1 MQIWRLTTV
10 FVAFPPPPQLLV
22 RVYDPNQGVHVC
34 VCWKER
40 CREEKGIVIELGVM
54 EFTGELGRNHL
65 LFKRPLSNRHALQF
79 GWSISPTRRNVNS
92 THTDF
97 LCLQKDIV
105 KDKPHQHGVLELLGV
120 ASGSPFVAFIGVKR
134 FARAEKQK
142 SRALFRLLFFIFFGP
157 CRMFNLSTPF
167 TCWKRRVSAC
177 AYQSWVI
184 QSSPPPLISACTSVL
199 ASWWLSLNSPAHP
212 DVDNYNSCDLRDNLR
227 ISLKRGAK
235 KWILSWSGT
244 LRTLHQGDY

>member
-1 MQIWRLTTV
+1 MQIWRLTTI
-10 FVAFPPPPQLLV
+10 FVAFPPPHQLLV

-54 EFTGELGRNHL
+54 EFTGEHGRNHL
-65 LFKRPLSNRHALQF
+65 PFKRPLSNRHALQF
-79 GWSISPTRRNVNS
+79 GWSISPTGRNVNS

-97 LCLQKDIV
+97 LCLQKDII

-142 SRALFRLLFFIFFGP
+142 SRALFLLLFFIFSAHAECLTSAHLLLVESAEYLPAHTNLGWFSLRLLLLFLPARP
-157 CRMFNLSTPF
+157 CRQLMAFSEF
-167 TCWKRRVSAC
+167 TC
-177 AYQSWVI
+177 
-184 QSSPPPLISACTSVL
+184 SPWC
-199 ASWWLSLNSPAHP
+199 W
-212 DVDNYNSCDLRDNLR
+212 
-227 ISLKRGAK
+227 
-235 KWILSWSGT
+235 
-244 LRTLHQGDY
+244 